1 MKKFIAIALMLT
13 LTLSLFACSGNEPDV
28 AETTSAQTTAQ
39 ATEQATIEPAKPVG
53 NFTFTK
59 ENFPVVGGSL
69 ALKPFGQALTATVLG
84 IPREGAIDPEIWEGS
99 TTYKYQQFVD
109 GEIELLLAYEPSEEA
124 VEYAKEKGFEWE
136 ITAIG
141 ADALVFI
148 CSNQNPVQN
157 LTLEQIK
164 QIYSGEITNWKQVGG
179 NDAEMAAYQRNRE
192 SGSHTLFDKLIN
204 LGDKLVEPPKEQQ
217 IGSMI
222 GLLEAVADY
231 DNSANALGYT
241 VYYYLTNMES
251 DKLASSKI
259 LWVDGIEPTNENI
272 STGKYTLVND
282 FYVAIPKNLPEDAP
296 ARILYNWIISQ
307 QGKELLEQENYVA
320 K

>member
-1 MKKFIAIALMLT
+1 MKRITAITFALILMLT
-13 LTLSLFACSGNEPDV
+13 LFACSGNEPDIT
-28 AETTSAQTTAQ
+28 ETTSAQ
-39 ATEQATIEPAKPVG
+39 ATEKSTIEDVKPVG

-59 ENFPVVGGSL
+59 ENFPIVGGSL

-124 VEYAKEKGFEWE
+124 IEYAKSKGFEWE

-148 CSNQNPVQN
+148 CSNKNPVQN
-157 LTLEQIK
+157 LTMEQIK

-179 NDAEMAAYQRNRE
+179 NDAEMAAYQRNRD

-204 LGDKLVEPPKEQQ
+204 LGDKLVEPPKEEQ
-217 IGSMI
+217 IESMI

-231 DNSANALGYT
+231 DNAENALGYT

-259 LWVDGIEPTNENI
+259 LWVDGVEPTNENI

-282 FYVAIPKNLPEDAP
+282 FYVAIPKNLPENAP

>member
-1 MKKFIAIALMLT
+1 MKKIIAILLIMAFT
-13 LTLSLFACSGNEPDV
+13 FPIFGCSGESDPSSE
-28 AETTSAQTTAQ
+28 ETTLP
-39 ATEQATIEPAKPVG
+39 IG

-59 ENFPVVGGSL
+59 ENFPIVGGSL
-69 ALKPFGQALTATVLG
+69 ALKPFGQALTATVLD
-84 IPREGAIDPEIWEGS
+84 IPREGAIDPDIWEGS
-99 TTYKYQQFVD
+99 TTEKYRQFVD

-124 VEYAKEKGFEWE
+124 IAYAEEKGFEWE

-148 CSNQNPVQN
+148 CSSLNPVNN
-157 LTLEQIK
+157 LTMEQLR
-164 QIYSGEITNWKQVGG
+164 QIYSGQITNWKQVGG
-179 NDAEMAAYQRNRE
+179 NDAQMIAYQRNRD
-192 SGSHTLFDKLIN
+192 SGSHTLFEKLMG
-204 LGDKLVEPPKEQQ
+204 LGDALTQPPKDQQ

-231 DNSANALGYT
+231 DNAENALGYT

-272 STGKYTLVND
+272 STGTYTLVND
-282 FYVAIPKNLPEDAP
+282 FYVAIPKDLPQDAP

-307 QGKELLEQENYVA
+307 QGKQLLEQENYVA

>member
-1 MKKFIAIALMLT
+1 MKKSIVLLLT
-13 LTLSLFACSGNEPDV
+13 AVLVFSLFGCTQPNNTVPE
-28 AETTSAQTTAQ
+28 ETTGQ
-39 ATEQATIEPAKPVG
+39 PAG
-53 NFTFTK
+53 NFVFTK
-59 ENFPVVGGSL
+59 ENFPIVGGSL
-69 ALKPFGQALTATVLG
+69 ALKPFGQALTATVLN

-99 TTYKYQQFVD
+99 TTEKYRQFVD
-109 GEIELLLAYEPSEEA
+109 GEIELLLAYEPSPEAIAYAEE
-124 VEYAKEKGFEWE
+124 EGFEWE

-148 CSNQNPVQN
+148 CSSLNPVN
-157 LTLEQIK
+157 DLSLEQLK
-164 QIYSGEITNWKQVGG
+164 QIYSGRLTNWNQVGG
-179 NDAEMAAYQRNRE
+179 NNALIAAYQRNRD
-192 SGSHTLFDKLIN
+192 SGSHTLFEKLMDM
-204 LGDKLVEPPKEQQ
+204 GDALIEPPKDQQ

-231 DNSANALGYT
+231 DNAENALGYT

-259 LWVDGIEPTNENI
+259 LCVDGIEPTNENI
-272 STGKYTLVND
+272 ATGKYTLVND
-282 FYVAIPKNLPEDAP
+282 FYVAIPKDLPENAP

-307 QGKELLEQENYVA
+307 QGKQLLEQENYVA

>member
-1 MKKFIAIALMLT
+1 MKKIIPLLIAIALT
-13 LTLSLFACSGNEPDV
+13 FSLFGCSKKNAPPTE
-28 AETTSAQTTAQ
+28 QTTQ
-39 ATEQATIEPAKPVG
+39 PEG
-53 NFTFTK
+53 NFIFTQ
-59 ENFPVVGGSL
+59 ENFPIVGGSL

-99 TTYKYQQFVD
+99 TTEKYRQFVD

-124 VEYAKEKGFEWE
+124 IAYAKEKGFEWE

-148 CSNQNPVQN
+148 CSNLNPVNN
-157 LTLEQIK
+157 LTMEQLR
-164 QIYSGEITNWKQVGG
+164 QIYSGKLTNWNQVGG
-179 NDAEMAAYQRNRE
+179 NDATIAAYQRNRD
-192 SGSHTLFDKLIN
+192 SGSHTLFDKLMG
-204 LGDKLVEPPKEQQ
+204 LGDQLIEPPKDQLVE
-217 IGSMI
+217 SMI

-231 DNSANALGYT
+231 DNAENALGYT

-259 LWVDGIEPTNENI
+259 LWADGIEPTNQNI
-272 STGKYTLVND
+272 STGKYPLVND
-282 FYVAIPKNLPEDAP
+282 FYVAIPKDLPEDAP

-307 QGKELLEQENYVA
+307 QGKQLLEQENYVA